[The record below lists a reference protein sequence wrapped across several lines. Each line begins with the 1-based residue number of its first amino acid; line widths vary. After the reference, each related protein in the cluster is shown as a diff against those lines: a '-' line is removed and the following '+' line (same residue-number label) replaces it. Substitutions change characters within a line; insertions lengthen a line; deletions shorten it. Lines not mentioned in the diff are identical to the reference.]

1 MIRPRILA
9 VVGVVALFA
18 RPAQA
23 ATGATSGVNTTAI
36 ALFLAFVL
44 LTLWITWQAARRTK
58 TASDFYAAGGNVT
71 GFQNGLAIA
80 GDAMSAGA
88 FLGLTALV
96 FTSGFDGL
104 IYAIGYTTGMPIV
117 VFLLAERLRQLG
129 RYTFTDVVC
138 TRLAEGPVRVFA
150 ACASLVVVAFYL
162 IAQMVGAGQLIQL
175 LFGLDYLYAEFVV
188 GILMVCYVMFGGMV
202 ATTWVQVI
210 KAGLLLA
217 GATLIVVLVL
227 ATVGFDFG
235 TLLAQASAAHPK
247 GAAILA
253 PQASAKDPLS
263 AISLGLALMLGTA
276 GLPHILMRFFTV
288 PDARAARF
296 SVLWAAVFMNFF
308 YALVFVL
315 GFGALAL
322 TAGNP
327 DYVDAT
333 GALRGGSN
341 MAAIHLSHAVGG
353 NAMMGFIS
361 AVAFACGQSRPLR
374 RRDQAR
380 GARRAQRS
388 PHLAHR
394 HLRPRFGGDRAR
406 DHLQAAERRL
416 YGEFGF
422 RHRLLVH
429 VPGAVAL
436 ALLARPHHDVCS
448 HRRHGRLSQRAGP
461 HRARARGLGEGTR
474 ARRAGLLDGSSDPR
488 DPAARLRDLL
498 ARLSPRSHAA
508 GRTGPSPHRDATAAF
523 GLNPT
528 PSDAQ
533 PGQSSSGSGERDRAM
548 VTYRMLVRSDRAT
561 SIEQTVRDVVARIGG
576 EPRSATVPSEIVSS
590 QRKPHPTDH
599 VRTTIGSAGDPTWQ
613 QLDLS
618 FVDLQSDI
626 ADDIWSSFVVPRTLW
641 WIPAADITFVGEVH
655 ETTL

>member
-1 MIRPRILA
+1 MTRPRILA

-361 AVAFACGQSRPLR
+361 AVAFATILAVVSGLTLAGASAVSHDLYAGVIR
-374 RRDQAR
+374 R
-380 GARRAQRS
+380 GALDERS
-388 PHLAHR
+388 EVRISRIATFVLGLVAIGLGITFRQQNVAYMVSLAFAIACSSTFPVLLLSLYWR
-394 HLRPRFGGDRAR
+394 GLTTMGAVTGGTVGLVSALGLTVLGPAVWVKVLGHAAPVFSMDPPTLVTLPLAFATCWLASRLDRTRQGELDRAR
-406 DHLQAAERRL
+406 I
-416 YGEFGF
+416 
-422 RHRLLVH
+422 
-429 VPGAVAL
+429 
-436 ALLARPHHDVCS
+436 
-448 HRRHGRLSQRAGP
+448 
-461 HRARARGLGEGTR
+461 
-474 ARRAGLLDGSSDPR
+474 
-488 DPAARLRDLL
+488 
-498 ARLSPRSHAA
+498 
-508 GRTGPSPHRDATAAF
+508 AT
-523 GLNPT
+523 P
-528 PSDAQ
+528 
-533 PGQSSSGSGERDRAM
+533 
-548 VTYRMLVRSDRAT
+548 
-561 SIEQTVRDVVARIGG
+561 
-576 EPRSATVPSEIVSS
+576 
-590 QRKPHPTDH
+590 
-599 VRTTIGSAGDPTWQ
+599 Q
-613 QLDLS
+613 QLS
-618 FVDLQSDI
+618 V
-626 ADDIWSSFVVPRTLW
+626 
-641 WIPAADITFVGEVH
+641 
-655 ETTL
+655 